1 MVTTLCLVRHG
12 ETEGSD
18 IPRYKGS
25 LDVPLSPLG
34 HEQVRHTAG
43 RLRDALAEMI
53 SARRRSYLRAVH
65 EEEGAASEDDGGA
78 ATPEAGPGLDVVYC
92 SPLIRAVASAEY
104 IAAPH
109 GLTPVVEPD
118 LRERHFGVWEGLS
131 FAEIKR
137 DFPDVFTAWAADPVR
152 FAPPGGENTLEVS
165 RRGRTALEAI
175 LARHPGQNVA
185 VVAHGG
191 INRVILC
198 HLLGVPLENIFR
210 LEQDLACFNLI
221 EIWDQL
227 PVVKLL
233 NAH

>member
-25 LDVPLSPLG
+25 LDVPLSARG
-34 HEQVRHTAG
+34 YEQVRRTAG
-43 RLRDALAEMI
+43 RLREVLAVMLQE
-53 SARRRSYLRAVH
+53 RRQSYLRVVH
-65 EEEGAASEDDGGA
+65 DQEGAANE
-78 ATPEAGPGLDVVYC
+78 EGLDVVYC
-92 SPLIRAVASAEY
+92 SPLSRAVQSAEL

-109 GLTPVVEPD
+109 GLTPVVEDD

-137 DFPDVFTAWAADPVR
+137 DFPEAFTAWAADPVR
-152 FAPPGGENTLEVS
+152 FAPPEGENTQEVAH
-165 RRGRTALEAI
+165 RGRTALEAI
-175 LARHPGQNVA
+175 LARHPGRNVG

-198 HLLGVPLENIFR
+198 HLLGMPLENIFR
-210 LEQDLACFNLI
+210 LEQDLACFNII
-221 EIWDQL
+221 EMWEQL

-233 NAH
+233 NAL